1 MRLKHSLMTL
11 TLGAGALLLSAGTVW
26 SAEYGTPPNGQQQ
39 GAQPQNMPPNAN
51 QAPKIGQQTV
61 QKFKQA
67 YDKVGAIA
75 KEYSP
80 KIQATHDRSKAQSLQ
95 KEAQGK
101 MINAVKGSG
110 LSVTKYN
117 QIAAMM
123 QSNPSLRQQIMRD
136 KGSS

>member
-1 MRLKHSLMTL
+1 MTL
-11 TLGAGALLLSAGTVW
+11 TLGAGALLLSSGTVW
-26 SAEYGTPPNGQQQ
+26 SAEEYGTPPNGQQQ
-39 GAQPQNMPPNAN
+39 GAQPQNTPPNAN
-51 QAPKIGQQTV
+51 QAPKIGPQTV

-123 QSNPSLRQQIMRD
+123 QSDPSLRQQIMGD